1 MYKVQTKRIHLG
13 EFDAKTGIQQ
23 AYYVKDV
30 QRVVYS
36 IPFTKTKV
44 DEILEAEHP
53 FGPGSISMT
62 ERGRAMFYG
71 KFDRVLGVQS
81 FRCGDY
87 NYEQFIVPEWKR
99 FVELALRKDGPTGRE
114 QNNFP
119 LFLK

>member
-1 MYKVQTKRIHLG
+1 MQRLEYNRPTMSRIHAGSL
-13 EFDAKTGIQQ
+13 FD
-23 AYYVKDV
+23 
-30 QRVVYS
+30 S
-36 IPFTKTKV
+36 IYKKTKV

-99 FVELALRKDGPTGRE
+99 FVELALRKGGPTGRE

-119 LFLK
+119 LFIK